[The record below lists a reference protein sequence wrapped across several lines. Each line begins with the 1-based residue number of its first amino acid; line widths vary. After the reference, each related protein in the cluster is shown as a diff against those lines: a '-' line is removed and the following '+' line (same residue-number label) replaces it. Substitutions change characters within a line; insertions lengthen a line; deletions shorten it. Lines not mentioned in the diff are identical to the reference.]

1 MKPCL
6 IYDMEKISNSSQIFF
21 QLQASTSKGILSLQN
36 RIKQSQTKLS
46 CLIATIN
53 LYQDLWKKKKKNIHR
68 MHKKVLKEHVDVL
81 KLYACFLS
89 SCVQS

>member
-1 MKPCL
+1 MYFKSPSKEVRVPMKPCL

-53 LYQDLWKKKKKNIHR
+53 LYQDL
-68 MHKKVLKEHVDVL
+68 
-81 KLYACFLS
+81 
-89 SCVQS
+89 